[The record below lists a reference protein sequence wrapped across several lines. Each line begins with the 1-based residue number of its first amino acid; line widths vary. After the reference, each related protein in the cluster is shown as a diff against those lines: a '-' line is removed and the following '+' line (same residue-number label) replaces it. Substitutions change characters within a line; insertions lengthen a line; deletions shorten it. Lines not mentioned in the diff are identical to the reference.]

1 MGEKKI
7 EYNNDSLDTNSEKGR
22 SLETEITNLK
32 SYIQKQEEMIRRYCG
47 AFAQAIVGIA
57 LIDEDGK
64 FVDVNSS
71 LCEMLGY
78 DKKELVELSVKDVSH
93 PEDLDK
99 DMEKMDKLKDSKVD
113 HYQMEKRYY
122 RKDGSVIWGK
132 LTVSNINPGFTSKRY
147 YIGMVEDISEQK
159 SDADLMRVMGGAI
172 QHANDCVSITDM
184 EDTIIYVN
192 QAFCDTFG
200 YQQDELI
207 GKSILLLRPPDFD
220 EQTSAEIAK
229 KTRQGGWQGDI
240 VNMRKDGR
248 KIPIHLSTSLIK
260 DEFKDPIANIGICY
274 DITTRKNY
282 ESKIK
287 HLTRASLNYFDFSF
301 AEADYDLFCRD
312 LLQLTDA
319 KFVCLDIYESG
330 EKYCQTKG
338 VAGDKNAIAKLEEA
352 VGIKLLG
359 KSWEIDKQL
368 AVNLLESKFICTS
381 FKDVAPK
388 HFSSDQIKSLHKQ
401 FNIDQVYLLAI
412 SKEDR
417 LLGSF
422 VIVPSKDH
430 EVEFPEEVKLFA
442 NLVGTILLR
451 IEAEK
456 TVVERDRRLSQ
467 VTNTISDVVTLTDDK
482 LNCEYITP
490 SVKQLFGYTPRSL
503 VGKSILDFVHPED
516 IPSLIENINY
526 AIQKKCMDKAEFR
539 YRHIKGDHIWVE
551 ATGNVILSDDD
562 EVVGFLLGCRNID
575 ERKKHE
581 LNIQKHLK
589 RQEVLTN
596 ISTILNKHSY
606 FSDRMNNI
614 LELMGKH
621 FEVSRVYI
629 FEDNEDHTK
638 CSNTYEWCKRGIRSQ
653 KPKMQNIT
661 FDIMPSGAKLINSQ
675 GMIIASDVDKELP
688 KDLVKILKPQRVKS
702 ILIIPMYIN
711 HVYFGF
717 VGFDEC
723 DEYRKW
729 EKSEIEF
736 LKTIA
741 NLISNAYERKKA
753 EDEVKNQKHLLQ
765 TIVNN
770 APIGIWLTEPNGE
783 IRFINKY
790 FENMLG
796 FDKEKPSITDKE
808 WQKCR
813 DNDEIAMKSDHPVHF
828 EESLTC
834 SDKQKHIFQ
843 IIKNRV
849 SKIDKSILGVIG
861 LAMEITERKQF
872 EDQLQSSLHEKEIL
886 LKEVHHRVKNNM
898 QIISSLM
905 KLQADTIEDEQI
917 LDAFNQIQNR
927 VRSMALVHEK
937 LYQTEDFSEIDFK
950 DYLTTLT
957 KHLLQSYRTD
967 HSRISLVN
975 RIDQVHITI
984 DQAIPCG
991 LILNE
996 LISNSLKYAF
1006 PNNRSG
1012 HIIIELK
1019 EKQDQKVLVVSDD
1032 GIGLPADIK
1041 LPETESLGLKLVYI
1055 LLDQLKATYEIN
1067 REKGTKFLIKF

>member
-1 MGEKKI
+1 MGKEKMRQKQ
-7 EYNNDSLDTNSEKGR
+7 NGLDSLDDGVDLEK
-22 SLETEITNLK
+22 EIENLK
-32 SYIQKQEEMIRRYCG
+32 SYMQKQEEMIHRYCS

-57 LIDEDGK
+57 LIDNDGK

-71 LCEMLGY
+71 LCDMLGY
-78 DKKELVELSVKDVSH
+78 DKKELKKLTVKDVSH
-93 PEDLDK
+93 PEDLAK
-99 DMEKMDKLKDSKVD
+99 DIEKMGKIKEGKSD

-122 RKDGSVIWGK
+122 RKDGSIMWGK
-132 LTVSNINPGFTSKRY
+132 LTVSTINPRFISKRY
-147 YIGMVEDISEQK
+147 YIGMLEDISEQK
-159 SDADLMRVMGGAI
+159 SNADLMRMMSGAI

-207 GKSILLLRPPDFD
+207 GKSIALLRPPDFD
-220 EQTSAEIAK
+220 EQKDAEISE
-229 KTRQGGWQGDI
+229 KTREGGWQGEI
-240 VNMRKDGR
+240 INMRKDGT
-248 KIPIHLSTSLIK
+248 KLPIYLSTSLIK
-260 DEFKDPIANIGICY
+260 DEFGDPIANVGICY
-274 DITTRKNY
+274 DITARKSY

-287 HLTRASLNYFDFSF
+287 HLSRASLNYFDFPF
-301 AEADYDLFCRD
+301 AEADYELFCRD
-312 LLQLTDA
+312 LLRLTDA
-319 KFVCLDIYESG
+319 KFVCLDIYEP
-330 EKYCQTKG
+330 EERYCKTKG
-338 VAGDKNAIAKLEEA
+338 VAGDKKALAIFEEA
-352 VGIKLLG
+352 VDIKLLG
-359 KSWEIDKQL
+359 KRWKINKQL
-368 AVNLLESKFICTS
+368 AANLLKSKYICAP
-381 FKDVAPK
+381 FKDVAPD
-388 HFSSDQIKSLHKQ
+388 HFSKEQIQKLSEQYK
-401 FNIDQVYLLAI
+401 IDQVYLVAI

-422 VIVPSKDH
+422 VIVPSSEKV
-430 EVEFPEEVKLFA
+430 VEFTDEVKLFA

-456 TVVERDRRLSQ
+456 KVIERDKRLSQ
-467 VTNTISDVVTLTDDK
+467 VTNTISDVVTLTNDK
-482 LNCEYITP
+482 LNCEYTTP
-490 SVKQLFGYTPRSL
+490 SVKHLFGYTPRSL
-503 VGKSILDFVHPED
+503 LGKSILDFVHPDD
-516 IPSLIENINY
+516 IPSLLEKINF
-526 AIQKKCMDKAEFR
+526 AIQEKCMDKAEFR
-539 YRHIKGDHIWVE
+539 YRHIKGHHIWVE

-562 EVVGFLLGCRNID
+562 EVVGFLLGCRDID
-575 ERKKHE
+575 DRKKHE

-589 RQEVLTN
+589 RQELLTN
-596 ISTILNKHSY
+596 ISTMLNKHSY
-606 FSDRMNNI
+606 FSDRMNHI
-614 LELMGKH
+614 LKLMGKH
-621 FEVSRVYI
+621 FDVSRVYI
-629 FEDNEDHTK
+629 FEDNEDHSK
-638 CSNTYEWCKRGIRSQ
+638 CSNTYEWYKRGIRSQ
-653 KPKMQNIT
+653 KQRMQNVT
-661 FDIMPSGAKLINSQ
+661 FDIMPSGAKLINSE
-675 GMIIASDVDKELP
+675 GMIIATDVDKELP
-688 KDLVKILKPQRVKS
+688 RDLVKILKPQRVKS
-702 ILIIPMYIN
+702 ILIIPMYID
-711 HVYFGF
+711 HEYFGF

-723 DEYRKW
+723 DEHRKW

-783 IRFINKY
+783 IKFINKY
-790 FENMLG
+790 FEKMLG
-796 FDKEKPSITDKE
+796 FDTDKPSITEEE
-808 WQKCR
+808 WQRCR
-813 DNDEIAMKSDHPVHF
+813 NNDEVAMKSDRPVHF

-834 SDKQKHIFQ
+834 TDRQKHIFQ

-849 SKIDKSILGVIG
+849 SKIDKSVLGVIG

-917 LDAFNQIQNR
+917 LDVFNQIQNR

-950 DYLTTLT
+950 DYLSSLT
-957 KHLLQSYRTD
+957 KHLLQSYKTD
-967 HSRISLVN
+967 HSRVSLIN
-975 RIDQVHITI
+975 RIDNVHLTI

-1006 PNNRSG
+1006 PDKRSG
-1012 HIIIELK
+1012 HIIVELK
-1019 EKQDQKVLVVSDD
+1019 QNKEHKELVVSDD
-1032 GIGLPADIK
+1032 GIGLSEDIK
-1041 LPETESLGLKLVYI
+1041 LPQTESLGLKLVYI
-1055 LLDQLKATYEIN
+1055 LLDQLKASYTID
-1067 REKGTKFLIKF
+1067 RENGTKFLIKF